1 MPLWTDKVE
10 VEVEATGKAVTE
22 AVKSDE
28 TVVLPMPKV
37 LAAKSAENVPAVSIN
52 TPASAGAVK
61 VEIPVVVW
69 LPSS

>member
-1 MPLWTDKVE
+1 M
-10 VEVEATGKAVTE
+10 E

-37 LAAKSAENVPAVSIN
+37 LAAKSAGNVPAVSIN